1 MFIARQP
8 IFDKNLDVY
17 GYELLFRLDID
28 SNFFGGASSTAA
40 TASVIGE
47 LFESGIDCIVE
58 DRHAFVNFD
67 EDFILSD
74 GLELISPNIL
84 VIEMLENI
92 KINSNLIERLN
103 DLKSKGYKI
112 ALDDFIEDYNDYPL
126 IPLADIIKFDL
137 IATPLETIKSEI
149 YQAISQNKILLAEK
163 IETNEEFLKSKEM
176 GFHLFQGYFF
186 SKPSIASKSTTHATS
201 KIQYIRLIEELK
213 KEDCS
218 YENLAMIIE
227 KDVNLAYRL
236 MRIVSIRSEDNF
248 TYSIKNALIYMG
260 MKEIEKWINI
270 LMIQDLGKSKP
281 IELIK
286 TSLIRTKFAESIAL
300 QCELKVIKSESAM
313 MGLFSTLDAILD
325 QDISEALGD
334 ISIPNIITEALIHHR
349 GILFPVYEL
358 FMAYEKGDWIKT
370 EEVLKKID
378 INKYV
383 LSEQYL
389 AAIDWANEI
398 LMIMK

>member
-8 IFDKNLDVY
+8 IFDKNLEVY

-28 SNFFGGASSTAA
+28 SKIFGGVSSKAA

-92 KINSNLIERLN
+92 KINSSLIERLK

-137 IATPLETIKSEI
+137 IATPLETIKREI
-149 YQAISQNKILLAEK
+149 YQAISQDKILLAEK

-201 KIQYIRLIEELK
+201 KIQYIHLIEELK

-248 TYSIKNALIYMG
+248 TYSIKNALVYMG
-260 MKEIEKWINI
+260 IKEIEKWINI

-300 QCELKVIKSESAM
+300 HSELKVIKSESAM

-325 QDISEALGD
+325 QELSEALGG

-398 LMIMK
+398 LMLMK